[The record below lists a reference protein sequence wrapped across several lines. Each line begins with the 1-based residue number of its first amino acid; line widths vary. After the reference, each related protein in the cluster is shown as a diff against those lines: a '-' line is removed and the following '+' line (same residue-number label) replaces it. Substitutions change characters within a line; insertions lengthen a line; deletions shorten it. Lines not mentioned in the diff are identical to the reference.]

1 MQDTVYTQDEKDTAW
16 IESLNK
22 RVSESQSH
30 WNSKYKLD
38 QATKKNEKLYLN
50 ESTDDFD
57 DDERRADN
65 RIFSSIRTIVPY
77 VTTRI
82 TEPEVLP
89 SSNAQEAKKFAE
101 DFEKAIYAKAGME
114 KVRQKMKYAL
124 EDGII
129 RRRGYLKLRYDAQTG
144 NFCKVEYVPAECI
157 IIDHKSRPYE
167 EPRYFRHVLD
177 NVSVKDM
184 LTMFPDAKNKIY
196 QEFGL
201 NDNSPAEEFNK
212 CYTINE
218 DWSFESTDKGLDL
231 FVTWHYNKCLFEKI
245 KDPNWRYGKTNFLE
259 QHMMPLVFVNVLND
273 GRGHIDRT
281 TFVEQAEGL
290 QENVYERGNQ
300 ISKNAGLGNTGM
312 PVVNSGVL
320 ADDQSQYLEFEED
333 TVLELEIPE
342 GSRIQDH
349 FDVWKAGAMPAFVFD
364 DKIDSRNAIDNAF
377 GTPNVFR
384 GEQSQNNTLGQDVL
398 VRDQAFGRQQ
408 EMVDA
413 IDAAAERLYI
423 LMAQFLLVYGNE
435 QELFKFVGDNAQ
447 FDYVLL
453 NTDNLD
459 TNVLIRVKSGTSM
472 PIDRAQ
478 RRATADKAA
487 SMRMIDPLTY
497 WEIMDEGNAEKY
509 AKRLVDFTNDPASF
523 LKDVNEDVFDRNAF
537 VDIELLKQ
545 GATPPFRKDLLK
557 EYFDYLNKW
566 ILNGNLNDP
575 EIDQAAKIAIQ
586 QFIDTQ
592 LARGQQMLGMAET
605 QLPTPEE
612 VNAANEQTDQ
622 QNQQAQT
629 AAEQDMKMQQANA
642 KLQAT
647 KQPVAKK

>member
-22 RVSESQSH
+22 RVGESQSH

-89 SSNAQEAKKFAE
+89 SANSNEAKKFAE
-101 DFEKAIYAKAGME
+101 DFEKAIYAKADTE
-114 KVRQKMKYAL
+114 KVRQKMKFAL
-124 EDGII
+124 EDAII
-129 RRRGYLKLRYDAQTG
+129 RRRGYLKLRYDPQTG
-144 NFCKVEYVPAECI
+144 NFCKVEYVPAESI
-157 IIDHKSRPYE
+157 IVDHKARPYE
-167 EPRYFRHVLD
+167 ELRYFRHILD
-177 NVSVKDM
+177 MSVKDM
-184 LTMFPDAKNKIY
+184 LTMFPDAKNKILT
-196 QEFGL
+196 EFGL
-201 NDNSPAEEFNK
+201 KADSPSAEFDK
-212 CYTINE
+212 CYKVNE
-218 DWSFESTDKGLDL
+218 DWCFEPGKDGLDL
-231 FVTWHYNKCLFEKI
+231 TVTWHYDKCMFEKLQ
-245 KDPNWRYGKTNFLE
+245 DPNWRYGKTNFLD
-259 QHMMPLVFVNVLND
+259 QHMMPLVYVNVLND
-273 GRGHIDRT
+273 GRGHIDKT
-281 TFVEQAEGL
+281 SFVEQAEGL

-333 TVLELEIPE
+333 TVLELDLPE
-342 GSRIQDH
+342 GSRISDH
-349 FDVWKAGAMPAFVFD
+349 FDVWKAGAMPNFVFD

-384 GEQSQNNTLGQDVL
+384 GEQSTNNTLGQDVL

-408 EMVDA
+408 EMVDS
-413 IDAAAERLYI
+413 IDAAAERLYV

-447 FDYVLL
+447 FDYVLI

-487 SMRMIDPLTY
+487 SMNMIDPLTY

-509 AKRLVDFTNDPASF
+509 AKRLVDFTNDPGGYM
-523 LKDVNEDVFDRNAF
+523 KDVNEEAFDRNAF
-537 VDIELLKQ
+537 VDIELMKQ
-545 GATPPFRKDLLK
+545 GATPPFRKDLPK
-557 EYFDYLNKW
+557 EYFDYLNQW
-566 ILNGNLNDP
+566 ILNGNLEDP
-575 EIDQAAKIAIQ
+575 DIDPVAKETIR
-586 QFIDTQ
+586 QFIDIQ

-605 QLPTPEE
+605 QLPTTEE

-622 QNQQAQT
+622 QNQQQQA
-629 AAEQDMKMQQANA
+629 AAEQDMKMQQASA
-642 KLQAT
+642 KLQAD
-647 KQPVAKK
+647 KQPMTK